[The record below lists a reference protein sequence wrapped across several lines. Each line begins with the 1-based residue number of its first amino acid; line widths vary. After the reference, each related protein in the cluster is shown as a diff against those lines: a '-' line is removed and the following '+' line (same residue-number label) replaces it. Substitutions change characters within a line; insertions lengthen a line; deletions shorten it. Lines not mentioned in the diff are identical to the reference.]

1 MKKSI
6 MLELSENSNNGF
18 KIVVVEEKMVVGENI
33 CEHYVKLNNKK
44 EMFTDVYNLILD
56 ALDVKNENGGELTEA
71 EEDLLFDTEVNHDIW
86 IPLVFVNSEVS
97 ILGVDLYIKP
107 KHLENPK
114 GYKQQL
120 EKCLNDVF
128 FTTGDKMSNI
138 VINFDFVSGNEVSFI
153 EGRDKYMDGES
164 FETNCLDFFQ
174 FDSLAVYG
182 DVIVKAKGGKYISLK
197 ELLSNEDTTYTSKE
211 IRLTHNVRKMLVAGS
226 LEFKQREAKS
236 DVKLDYGLLINQ
248 RPGHGNDVSTKLIP
262 EKLIVGKNLCDCC
275 YTKLDINDAQVQAFI
290 RATESIEKGSPKFN
304 NNVDV
309 WLQNELVN
317 KVITYGR
324 TNYIFNS
331 LENLVKDAN
340 KIGSGFFR
348 LPEEEKA
355 NLKHNRAG
363 ETFINN
369 TVSKAKL
376 NTMDEN
382 LAMFMDMLLKV
393 KLEPTNSAVIEIKDN
408 ETLDSVIGDVKAMV
422 LHTLK
427 SKSFFMFKVDNA
439 VYILTI
445 DGTPFFSSGVV
456 TDLLKFV
463 GKDVEVYYVSE
474 FKNIPSFIGRME
486 KSLMQMFGKDDL
498 NLLGYPGI
506 TNVEELSNLL
516 KRKYINF
523 TTMFS
528 KEGATTEK
536 IVKATIRKDR
546 SFARREPTTNVM
558 SPLKGYPPKAKVSP
572 ITNGS
577 CILVDI
583 EATFAFS
590 SIDSLLEHAEHL
602 DFEVMKINNRY
613 NKDVQELITDSYD
626 RLHTSHGDNGSKVK
640 FYYTP
645 RFLEAHAKNN
655 PYVNK
660 IKFKTLTK

>member
-33 CEHYVKLNNKK
+33 CEHYVKLDNKK
-44 EMFTDVYNLILD
+44 EMFTDVYNLVLD
-56 ALDVKNENGGELTEA
+56 AVDTKSDIELTPV
-71 EEDLLFDTEVNHDIW
+71 EEDLLNDTEVNHDIW
-86 IPLVFVNSEVS
+86 IPIVFVNSEID
-97 ILGVDLYIKP
+97 ILGEELFIKP
-107 KHLENPK
+107 KHLADPK

-120 EKCLNDVF
+120 EKNLEAVIY
-128 FTTGDKMSNI
+128 TKGRSMSKI
-138 VINFDFVSGNEVSFI
+138 TINFDYISGNEVSFA
-153 EGRDKYMDGES
+153 EGRDKFMDGES
-164 FETNCLDFFQ
+164 FETNCLEFFQ
-174 FDSLAVYG
+174 FDSLVIYD

-197 ELLSNEDTTYTSKE
+197 ELLYNEDTSYTSKE
-211 IRLTHNVRKMLVAGS
+211 IRVSHNVRKMLVAGS

-236 DVKLDYGLLINQ
+236 GVKLDYGLLIKQ
-248 RPGHGNDVSTKLIP
+248 RPGYEHQVGVTLIP
-262 EKLIVGKNLCDCC
+262 EKLVLGKNLCTCC
-275 YTKLDINDAQVQAFI
+275 YTKLDANDEQVKAFI
-290 RATESIEKGSPKFN
+290 RATQQVEKNSLKFD

-309 WLQNELVN
+309 WIANELVN
-317 KVITYGR
+317 QVVIYGR
-324 TNYIFNS
+324 TEYLFNS
-331 LENLVKDAN
+331 LEKLKEDTS
-340 KIGSGFFR
+340 KMGSGFFR

-355 NLKHNRAG
+355 NLKHNSAG

-427 SKSFFMFKVDNA
+427 SKSFFMFKVNNA

-445 DGTPFFSSGVV
+445 EDTPFFSSGVV
-456 TDLLKFV
+456 TDLLKFA

-486 KSLMQMFGKDDL
+486 KSLMQIFGKDDL

-523 TTMFS
+523 TAMFS
-528 KEGATTEK
+528 KEGATSEK

-577 CILVDI
+577 CMLVDI
-583 EATFAFS
+583 EATFAFG
-590 SIDSLLEHAEHL
+590 SIDSLLGHAAHL